1 MTAKTRKLI
10 KIVSIVLAS
19 VVVVTGSAIGFV
31 EIGKHR
37 LREKLS
43 FTDDNLTDGQAY
55 GDSAEVF
62 HNGQGYVYNDNLI
75 NILCIGVDK
84 PDKND
89 ENSRQADAL
98 YLLSLDT
105 EKKVLNI
112 LAISRN
118 TLADIDVYD
127 MNHEFLDTDNAQICV
142 SYAYGK
148 DDKDSSLLT
157 CKAVLRFLYDVPINS
172 YYTIYMDGVTKV
184 VDSVGGVKVTLNDD
198 LTACD
203 ASWQKG
209 KQITLNSSNVLT
221 YLQYREESNEPR
233 MQRHIGFI
241 KSFVGSAKKAF
252 KKDLSLPVDLYKK
265 ISKNS
270 VTDIDISEITYLI
283 TEITKAKVDFHSI
296 SGKTGTDGIHE
307 TFIADDTALYETV
320 LNLFYIKTN

>member
-1 MTAKTRKLI
+1 MTAKTRKVI
-10 KIVSIVLAS
+10 NIVSIVLAA
-19 VVVVTGSAIGFV
+19 VLAVTGSVFGFV

-37 LREKLS
+37 LREQLS
-43 FTDDNLTDGQAY
+43 FTDDTISSDQAY

-84 PDKND
+84 QEKSDKNY
-89 ENSRQADAL
+89 RQADAL

-105 EKKVLNI
+105 QKNELNI

-127 MNHEFLDTDNAQICV
+127 VNNEFLDTDNAQICL
-142 SYAYGK
+142 SYVYGK

-157 CKAVLRFLYDVPINS
+157 CKAVSRFLYDTPINS
-172 YYTIYMDGVTKV
+172 YYTIFMDGITTV
-184 VDSVGGVKVTLNDD
+184 VDSVGGVKLTLAED
-198 LTACD
+198 LTECD
-203 ASWQKG
+203 KSWKKG
-209 KQITLNSSNVLT
+209 KEITLKSSNVLN
-221 YLQYREESNEPR
+221 YLRYRQESNEPR

-241 KSFVGSAKKAF
+241 KSFVNSAKTAL

-270 VTDIDISEITYLI
+270 ATDIDVTEITYLI
-283 TEITKAKVDFHSI
+283 TEITKAKVNFHTVL
-296 SGKTGTDGIHE
+296 GKTGFDGIHE
-307 TFIADDTALYETV
+307 TFIANDKALYEQV